1 MGLGASPGAQQ
12 TLVHA
17 LLQAWSGNVSISMP
31 QCMIPLQTIDIIRFR
46 EQLELESETTQRMS
60 SSRLIAMCK
69 ER

>member
-1 MGLGASPGAQQ
+1 MLSSRHDLAIFPS
-12 TLVHA
+12 A
-17 LLQAWSGNVSISMP
+17 LP
-31 QCMIPLQTIDIIRFR
+31 QCMVPLQTVDIIRFR